1 MNTIEQEIELI
12 QKQIEQTT
20 NLMTKSFLLLKK
32 IDLLRIQEAQKKVK
46 PTVKEIFEQL
56 RKDIQGKIYKEVI
69 DSEN

>member
-1 MNTIEQEIELI
+1 MNTIEQELELI

-20 NLMTKSFLLLKK
+20 DLMTKSFLLLKK

-56 RKDIQGKIYKEVI
+56 RRDIQGS
-69 DSEN
+69 D